1 MQQAS
6 LVFQGLKI
14 LSRMPL
20 IDLQAFV
27 DIVNC
32 GDRTPDKNLRHVAPL
47 AMAGFLNFTAW
58 GVELSSEMRLV
69 QIKHLLGSAIR
80 ARLTIQ

>member
-1 MQQAS
+1 
-6 LVFQGLKI
+6 
-14 LSRMPL
+14 MPL

-32 GDRTPDKNLRHVAPL
+32 VDRIPDKNLTDVAPL
-47 AMAGFLNFTAW
+47 AMAWFLNFTAW
-58 GVELSSEMRLV
+58 GVELSSEMSLV